1 TVLQSSSSLK
11 ASYEDWLLTYGLSV
25 SPFHMRWQTALFN
38 RQFYNWG
45 RWKPRFLYLWFSIG
59 MVFGIV
65 AMFGSVV
72 LLGKTLMQTLTQM
85 LTEAP
90 KAQNDRVLQVV
101 VSLVSS
107 GLPLRTQ
114 DLTFFLL
121 VSWCFV
127 LLSCLHKQVPGV
139 NLPVSQLAY
148 FFSAILISGVIHE
161 VGHGVAAIRY
171 CFLQAFLS
179 LFFFPM
185 NCLGKISCLSV
196 FTATCVWHNFVL
208 GVASLIVLF
217 LLPAILF
224 PFYYTGVGALVTE
237 VTEDSPANGP
247 RGLFVGDLVTSLQDC
262 PVYSV
267 EDWNYCLGDITQKSQ
282 IGYCINAATLQQ
294 LSFPARVYRR
304 LDGTVECCSN
314 NSLTDICFSYSNN
327 LDSHS
332 HACLPARKVIEA
344 SQVCQTNMD
353 CQKHFVPSLCVTPSL
368 ENQTRLI
375 RVKHPPHIDML
386 FVGHPMHLQYTVSLS
401 SFVPRHNFLSIN
413 LPVVIE
419 TFCKYL
425 ISLSGA
431 LAVINA
437 VPCFALD
444 GQWILNS
451 FLEATLSS
459 LIVEKQNRELVGFL
473 ILLAGSALLAA
484 NVALGLWMVTAR

>member
-1 TVLQSSSSLK
+1 MIPVPVVVTVLGGWCAVYLADTLLKSSNSLK

-25 SPFHMRWQTALFN
+25 SPFHLRWQTALFN

-45 RWKPRFLYLWFSIG
+45 RWKPKFLYLWFSVG

-65 AMFGSVV
+65 AMFGSVI
-72 LLGKTLMQTLTQM
+72 LLGKTLLQTLTQM

-90 KAQNDRVLQVV
+90 KAQNDRMLQVV
-101 VSLVSS
+101 
-107 GLPLRTQ
+107 
-114 DLTFFLL
+114 
-121 VSWCFV
+121 
-127 LLSCLHKQVPGV
+127 VPGV
-139 NLPVSQLAY
+139 NLPISQLTY

-161 VGHGVAAIRY
+161 VGHGVAAIREQVRFNGFGIFIFIVY
-171 CFLQAFLS
+171 PGAFVDLFTTHLQL
-179 LFFFPM
+179 
-185 NCLGKISCLSV
+185 ISPVQQLRIFC
-196 FTATCVWHNFVL
+196 AGVWHNFVL
-208 GVASLIVLF
+208 GVASFMVLF

-237 VTEDSPANGP
+237 VAEDSPANGP
-247 RGLFVGDLVTSLQDC
+247 RGLFVGDLVTNLQDC
-262 PVYSV
+262 PVYNV
-267 EDWNYCLGDITQKSQ
+267 EDWNSCLGDISEKSQ
-282 IGYCINAATLQQ
+282 VGYCVSAATLQQ

-314 NSLTDICFSYSNN
+314 NSLTDICFSYSNK
-327 LDSHS
+327 LDSHMY
-332 HACLPARKVIEA
+332 ACLPARKVIEA
-344 SQVCQTNMD
+344 SKVCRTNMD
-353 CQKHFVPSLCVTPSL
+353 CHKDFVPSFCVTPSL

-386 FVGHPMHLQYTVSLS
+386 YVGHPMHLQYTVSLS
-401 SFVPRHNFLSIN
+401 SFVPRQNFLSIN